1 MAKIYNSK
9 ILDSEEKFWT
19 DLFYEKIILNENLQV
34 KHEIYKLSILSKEKI
49 KILYD
54 EFLDNTID
62 NLNSNY
68 ITYEKLHFY
77 IEEILKLF

>member
-1 MAKIYNSK
+1 LAKIYNSK

-34 KHEIYKLSILSKEKI
+34 KHEIYKLRILSKEKI

>member
-34 KHEIYKLSILSKEKI
+34 KHEIYKLRILSKEKI